1 MNIILDHIDSL
12 SALSPFLPPV
22 LKASLIVLICLVA
35 YLPLSLLAWV
45 LSKSFRQAIL
55 SLEDALEKLSKKAL
69 KLSVRFKLRA
79 SSQINRY
86 YESNTAFISF
96 EDVRYQFSGHS
107 VQEALNALSETLQNA
122 SIISVD
128 REAKKSELIAKVN
141 QNLENLSG
149 GVNPLKNLDIPELE
163 LDEGQVQRKKSALS
177 SLWLF
182 VPLLVAVVI
191 VNTSLLNTFFDDL
204 LAGREILN
212 FVPYSLVI
220 AAMFTFIELGAGV
233 AMGFQE
239 REKEGSYSSGNYI
252 LSIFCW
258 FIIAGL
264 AMVEAFLYLLVGTSE
279 TYEEY
284 SDMQDALIVGQYF
297 EIFFAGGWLSILG
310 PSIVLAL
317 YVFGH
322 RVSTGLFDFWRE
334 NNFERFKNDLD
345 TRFEIFQSM
354 RVGIDDTSAKIS
366 ELSKSVRKEIMELSE
381 INIDKADVIKKFQ
394 QTIESQRSAI
404 RDAVAEAE
412 KLDIPSPEIQVQ
424 RLSIEDAKSFH
435 RANLVY
441 FMILLSSLVI
451 ITLSLPNEIS
461 LGAFVATGWISSLVF
476 AMLFISLSVFSG
488 MSLSTQVSLV
498 STSDGQL
505 GKVIFEKTG
514 KINLMIALGVFALN
528 ATLIYFI
535 FSQTGFIENIIQF
548 IFCLLSLGG
557 AFFSGRH
564 LLQAVSSWYVTTSTV
579 WLHGKS
585 LVLIFTSLLAIS
597 LAKIIAI
604 IIPIFDSFSFPIRF
618 VLRRS

>member
-284 SDMQDALIVGQYF
+284 SDMQDALIAGQYF

-514 KINLMIALGVFALN
+514 KINLMIAFGVFALN
-528 ATLIYFI
+528 TTLIYFI

-585 LVLIFTSLLAIS
+585 FVLIFTSLLAIS

>member
-122 SIISVD
+122 SIISAD

-258 FIIAGL
+258 FIIVGL

-284 SDMQDALIVGQYF
+284 SDMQDALIAGQYF

-404 RDAVAEAE
+404 RDAVDEAE